1 MRKPTFTTFKL
12 TALALASTFSY
23 SLAVAKD
30 DIGGG
35 PLADFRA
42 NELTVPCVE
51 VNNLSGSNA
60 NNKFFDVVLDR
71 RGNSMNFEL
80 TYAAPESAAL
90 CQRLAD
96 IAAFEDDD
104 YSDDNPAPG
113 ENGFG
118 ILVRCEL
125 SGDRS
130 SISVDAKDLAA
141 GTYVAT
147 ILSGTNDETS
157 LPLTISG
164 DEVEFDFDSDE
175 DEVDDGA
182 FEIDDNFITSGLKVT
197 AEIVND
203 ATDKVVYSATG
214 LCLAD

>member
-1 MRKPTFTTFKL
+1 MKQPTSTILKM

-35 PLADFRA
+35 PLADFKA

-60 NNKFFDVVLDR
+60 NNKFYDVVLSR

-80 TYAAPESAAL
+80 TYAAPEDLAL
-90 CQRLAD
+90 CERLAA

-104 YSDDNPAPG
+104 YSDDNPAPV

-125 SGDRS
+125 TDDRS
-130 SISVDAKDLAA
+130 SVSVDAKELAA
-141 GTYVAT
+141 GTYIAT
-147 ILSGTNDETS
+147 IKSGTNTEMS
-157 LPLTISG
+157 APLTISG
-164 DEVEFDFDSDE
+164 DHAEFAFDSDE
-175 DEVDDGA
+175 DEIDDGA
-182 FEIDDNFITSGLKVT
+182 FEIDDEFITSGLKVT

-214 LCLAD
+214 QCLAN

>member
-1 MRKPTFTTFKL
+1 MKKSKL
-12 TALALASTFSY
+12 TIEMAALALASSFSW
-23 SLAVAKD
+23 SLATAAD

-35 PLADFRA
+35 PLADFGA

-60 NNKFFDVVLDR
+60 NNKFYDVVLDR

-80 TYAAPESAAL
+80 TYAAPEDPDY
-90 CQRLAD
+90 CQRLVDYANY
-96 IAAFEDDD
+96 EDDD
-104 YSDDNPAPG
+104 YEPNPG

-125 SGDRS
+125 EADRS
-130 SISVDAKDLAA
+130 KVSVNAKDLPP
-141 GTYVAT
+141 GTYYAT
-147 ILSGTNDETS
+147 VTSGLNEELS
-157 LPLTISG
+157 LPLLTAD

-182 FEIDDNFITSGLKVT
+182 TEIDDDFIQDDLEVT

-203 ATDKVVYSATG
+203 ANDQVVYSATG
-214 LCLAD
+214 VCLVD